1 MGTVRFNLYIMKL
14 FYLGLFLTVFCS
26 VEARKKQCQTPA
38 AGGVAMCELNIDSM
52 GEEALA
58 AINDNLPRCCAGYEC
73 TEIDNTGNKFC
84 VESGKAKAK
93 AGEACSIQEG
103 ISCEKGFR
111 CNKKGTCVEKKPKA
125 NQGEPCGM
133 EVGARCGRGLRCSK
147 KMSVCVKRRGKKAGR
162 G

>member
-1 MGTVRFNLYIMKL
+1 MGTVRFNLYHEAVL
-14 FYLGLFLTVFCS
+14 LGSVRDCLLHP

-52 GEEALA
+52 SEEALA

-133 EVGARCGRGLRCSK
+133 EVGARCSRGLRCSK